1 MRACASSGARSGN
14 CCDNVKPNEICVQHL
29 QAMVASNQCVIR
41 GDTVMPRLFVGLEL
55 PEEVANVLSGLRW
68 GLPGARWTDPS
79 DYHLT
84 LRFIGDIDRRTA
96 REIEDEL
103 AEIDRQ
109 AVPVSVMGLGVF
121 GGDKP
126 HTVYASIAANRA
138 LMELHAEAERCLRR
152 LGLKPE
158 GRKFTPHV
166 TLARLR
172 SASVLD
178 VADYLATHARFPHC
192 QFTAERF
199 ALFSARETFGGG
211 PYIVEAA
218 YPLQEAAY
226 PAE

>member
-1 MRACASSGARSGN
+1 
-14 CCDNVKPNEICVQHL
+14 
-29 QAMVASNQCVIR
+29 
-41 GDTVMPRLFVGLEL
+41 MPRLFVGLEL
-55 PEEVANVLSGLRW
+55 PEEVTNVLSGLRW

-84 LRFIGDIDRRTA
+84 LRFIGDINRRTA

-103 AEIDRQ
+103 SEIDRQ
-109 AVPVSVMGLGVF
+109 TVPISIVGLGVF

-126 HTVYASIAANRA
+126 HTIYASIAPNKP
-138 LMELHAEAERCLRR
+138 LVELQAESERCLRR
-152 LGLKPE
+152 LGFKPE

-178 VADYLATHARFPHC
+178 VADYLAANARFPQCH
-192 QFTAERF
+192 FTADSF

-218 YPLQEAAY
+218 YPLQEAAH
-226 PAE
+226 PPG

>member
-1 MRACASSGARSGN
+1 
-14 CCDNVKPNEICVQHL
+14 
-29 QAMVASNQCVIR
+29 
-41 GDTVMPRLFVGLEL
+41 MPRLFVGLEL

-103 AEIDRQ
+103 SEIDRQ
-109 AVPVSVMGLGVF
+109 AVPVSIVGLGVF

-126 HTVYASIAANRA
+126 HTVYASIAPNKA
-138 LMELHAEAERCLRR
+138 LLELQAESERCLRR
-152 LGLKPE
+152 LGFKPE

-178 VADYLATHARFPHC
+178 VADYLVANARFPQSH
-192 QFTAERF
+192 FTADSF

-218 YPLQEAAY
+218 YPLQEPAY
-226 PAE
+226 TPG

>member
-1 MRACASSGARSGN
+1 
-14 CCDNVKPNEICVQHL
+14 
-29 QAMVASNQCVIR
+29 
-41 GDTVMPRLFVGLEL
+41 MPRLFVGLEL

-103 AEIDRQ
+103 SEIDRQ
-109 AVPVSVMGLGVF
+109 AVPVSIVGLGVF

-126 HTVYASIAANRA
+126 HTIYASIAPNKA
-138 LMELHAEAERCLRR
+138 LLELQAESERCLRR
-152 LGLKPE
+152 LGFKPE

-178 VADYLATHARFPHC
+178 VADYLVANARFPQCH
-192 QFTAERF
+192 FTADSF

-218 YPLQEAAY
+218 YPLQEPAY
-226 PAE
+226 PPG